1 MDSEKR
7 QKIYKIVMLVILVA
21 VITFILTTMLM
32 YNIRGE
38 EKYIYVSG
46 NDGGISTTL
55 SNFRKIIDKKFLGEI
70 NEQDLI
76 NGAIKGYISGLNDP
90 YTEYMTKEEMDEFNI
105 DVTGNFVGIGVYLT
119 KDIQKNAVI
128 IISPIK
134 DTPAHEAGLLPG
146 DIITKIDDVSY
157 TGEQLTEA
165 SNKIKGEE
173 GTSVKLEIL
182 RDGKTLTFD
191 ITRRTVKVNHVEN
204 KVINNNVGYIK
215 FNTFDEGCGDEFKG
229 KLQELKDKGI
239 QSLIIDIR
247 NNGGGIVDEAIEI
260 ADLMTPKDATLLIT
274 VDKNNNEE
282 ITKSKEDAIIDIP
295 IVVLTNENTASASE
309 ILAAALKDN
318 NKATIVGTKTYGKG
332 VIQELL
338 TLTDGS
344 GLKITTNEYYT
355 PNRSKINEV
364 GIQPD
369 EEIKLPEELEDELE
383 IEEAKDTQLQKA
395 IEILKK

>member
-7 QKIYKIVMLVILVA
+7 QKIYKIAMLIILVA

-32 YNIRGE
+32 YNIKGE